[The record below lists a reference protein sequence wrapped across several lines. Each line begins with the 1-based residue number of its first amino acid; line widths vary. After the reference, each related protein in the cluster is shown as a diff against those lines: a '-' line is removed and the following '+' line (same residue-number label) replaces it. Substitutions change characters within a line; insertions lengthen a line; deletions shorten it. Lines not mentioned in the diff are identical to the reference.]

1 MMLERVALAK
11 VTEHDSI
18 QSAASKA
25 EVIATSA
32 DFLPCDSSVVCLVC
46 LEMFD
51 KTITKKRK
59 VVVALQKLD

>member
-32 DFLPCDSSVVCLVC
+32 DFLPCDSSGVFGMFGVSAMLTCL
-46 LEMFD
+46 
-51 KTITKKRK
+51 TKKK
-59 VVVALQKLD
+59 